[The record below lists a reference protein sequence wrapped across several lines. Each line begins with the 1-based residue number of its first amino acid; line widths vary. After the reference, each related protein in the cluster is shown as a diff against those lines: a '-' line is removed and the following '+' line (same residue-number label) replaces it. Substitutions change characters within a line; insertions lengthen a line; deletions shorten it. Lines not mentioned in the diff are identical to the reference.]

1 MLRSNVGEVNLNM
14 GEQKICYNCF
24 RPKNSDGACPHCGY
38 SDENIEGK
46 YPLALPEGTILDG
59 RYIVGRVL
67 GQGGFGATY
76 VAQEYSTK
84 KLIAI
89 KEYLPV
95 EMATRD
101 SRYDLTIFG
110 GQHRD
115 NFAYGKE
122 CFLNEAKTLAKV
134 KGDPNVVEVFSFFEE
149 HNTAY
154 FTMEYV
160 EGRSLQQVVREN
172 GGRISTKEA
181 NQILA
186 PVMRAIGRIHK
197 KGIIHRDI
205 APDNIM
211 INADGTGKLIDF
223 GAARYSIGEKSCSL
237 DVLLKHGFAPKEQ
250 YTKRGRQGPYTDVYA
265 MAATYYYAITGR
277 VPQEAIDRMELD
289 QLVRPSALGADID
302 QKAELALLKAM
313 AIKAEDRYQ
322 SMEEFIAELVPK
334 EQELPPEPPL
344 KRAKEYLKQGNWEKA
359 ALYCNAL
366 LKEEPKNAEA
376 WLGIVMAENK
386 ISSREGL
393 AGLRELDKNESFQKA
408 LTFAAPELK
417 RELEGYL
424 GPGPTTPESLLKRA
438 NEYLELGNWEKA
450 ALYYNVL
457 LEEEPKNAEAWLGKV
472 MADNKLSSK
481 AGLAGLKKL
490 DKNESFKKALAF
502 AVPELKQELEG
513 YLPPEKPKL
522 SEQLTA
528 WIKKT
533 KKKLIIALSSVAALI
548 AIILVCT
555 QLSGVSKTWEYDQ
568 ATRTLTISGSM
579 DKYAGIEQSKLPWAS
594 YQNEIS
600 VVSIGDGVEAVC
612 DGIFKGYPSLS
623 KVNIRN
629 GVESIGAV
637 SFSNCKNLKSVSL
650 SNSVLMIGTDAF
662 SGCNKLE
669 EVTMS
674 NAIQTISAKAFYG
687 CPESMQLYYDG
698 TDDQWMKASI
708 AAGNENLI
716 TAYYTMLAS
725 RPELVL
731 AEQVVSIEADDKKYN
746 YVSMGASLLPGE
758 VYTLLI
764 DEIEVNKGDTGKTS
778 VILWDFATSNQLYK
792 ESIFIQSSGNGYC
805 IVFYTSEELSKEARI
820 LLYSGPSGATNN
832 IGLTYKGVRLYRG
845 LYTARLGLSTADSKA
860 STEPIKSYKKLNI
873 AGNGSYNS
881 EELLAKVEAGRLY
894 TVCADRVSINSGS
907 PAGVEVLLYDAA
919 NDTNYRVNTLAVKGQ
934 KGNYRCVVQ
943 LPSSVSGEVSML
955 LFGGQAGATKG
966 VDVTFEN
973 LCVYSG
979 VYLD

>member
-1 MLRSNVGEVNLNM
+1 MEKQR
-14 GEQKICYNCF
+14 ICYNCF
-24 RPKNSDGACPHCGY
+24 KPISSDGACPHCGY
-38 SDENIEGK
+38 SDESMEGK

-101 SRYDLTIFG
+101 SKYDLTIFG

-160 EGRSLQQVVREN
+160 EGRSLQQVVKES
-172 GGRISTKEA
+172 GGRISTREA
-181 NQILA
+181 NRILV

-302 QKAELALLKAM
+302 QKSELALLKAM
-313 AIKAEDRYQ
+313 AIQAADRYQ
-322 SMEEFIAELVPK
+322 NMEAFIEELVP
-334 EQELPPEPPL
+334 EQPTVTTTKSLL
-344 KRAKEYLKQGNWEKA
+344 VRAKECLKEGDWERA
-359 ALYCNAL
+359 ALFF
-366 LKEEPKNAEA
+366 
-376 WLGIVMAENK
+376 
-386 ISSREGL
+386 S
-393 AGLRELDKNESFQKA
+393 
-408 LTFAAPELK
+408 
-417 RELEGYL
+417 
-424 GPGPTTPESLLKRA
+424 
-438 NEYLELGNWEKA
+438 
-450 ALYYNVL
+450 VL
-457 LEEEPKNAEAWLGKV
+457 SEEEPKNAEAWLGK
-472 MADNKLSSK
+472 ALAENKLSSK
-481 AGLAGLKKL
+481 ADLAKMRELDRNENFQKALTFAAPELRQELEGYLPKEPEQTTPESLLRRAKEYLKEGNWEKATLYFNVLLGEEPENAEAWLGKVLAENKLSSKADLTGLKKL

-502 AVPELKQELEG
+502 AMPELKQELEG

-522 SEQLTA
+522 SERMKA
-528 WIKKT
+528 WFIKA
-533 KKKLIIALSSVAALI
+533 KKKLIIALSSIAALI
-548 AIILVCT
+548 AVILICT
-555 QLSGVSKTWEYDQ
+555 QLAEGSKTWEYDQ

-579 DKYAGIEQSKLPWAS
+579 DKFAEIDQSKLPWAL
-594 YQNEIS
+594 YKDEIS
-600 VVSIGDGVEAVC
+600 VVSIGDGVKTVC
-612 DGIFKGYPSLS
+612 DGVFKGYPSLS

-637 SFSNCKNLKSVSL
+637 SFSNCKKLKSVSL
-650 SNSVLMIGTDAF
+650 SNSVLTIGTDAF
-662 SGCNKLE
+662 SGCDKLE

-674 NAIQTISAKAFYG
+674 NAIQTISSKAFYG

-708 AAGNENLI
+708 AAGNDNLVA
-716 TAYYTMLAS
+716 AYYTMLAS

-731 AEQVVSIEADDKKYN
+731 AEQAISIEATDKKYN
-746 YVSMGASLLPGE
+746 YISTEANLLPGQI
-758 VYTLLI
+758 YTLLI
-764 DEIEVNKGDTGKTS
+764 DEIEVNEGSTNKTTCM
-778 VILWDFATSNQLYK
+778 LWDFGAETQVYK
-792 ESIFIQSSGNGYC
+792 ETVFIESTDNGYS
-805 IVFYTSEELSKEARI
+805 IVFYTPEKLAKETKL

-832 IGLTYKGVRLYRG
+832 IGITYKGVRLYRG
-845 LYTARLGLSTADSKA
+845 LYTARLGLSTTDSEA
-860 STEPIKSYKKLNI
+860 STVPLKQYKKLNI
-873 AGNGSYNS
+873 TGSGSYNS
-881 EELLAKVEAGRLY
+881 EELLTKVEAGRLY
-894 TVCADRVSINSGS
+894 TVCAERVTVNSGD
-907 PAGVEVLLYDAA
+907 PLGIEVLLYDAA
-919 NDTNYRVNTLAVKGQ
+919 NDINYRVNTLAVKGQ
-934 KGNYRCVVQ
+934 KENYRCVVQ
-943 LPSSVSGEVSML
+943 LPSNVDGEVSLL
-955 LFGGQAGATKG
+955 LFGGQAGATNG
-966 VDVTFEN
+966 MDISFEN
-973 LCVYSG
+973 LRVYSG